1 MERPLNPKSLSSLL
15 GQAIVWRAKWSHL
28 VISCSDIS
36 PRGEAVCLSPQ
47 FRHLSYKF
55 TKLRDFWTMPAVR
68 EPFPWHFPHNL
79 IWKEKIK
86 LSPIQN
92 CQPNALEEFDRKRK
106 GKKKQPTLQALRW
119 RNHLYLCIKEDI
131 KRQTMTRGIDQTMN
145 MDRTNHGDF
154 SSQKDGLKWRL
165 NSLSFLITNFW
176 VMLILGR
183 KFRLHLNGDQPG
195 WVC

>member
-28 VISCSDIS
+28 VISCSCIS

-55 TKLRDFWTMPAVR
+55 TKLRDS
-68 EPFPWHFPHNL
+68 EQCQLLGSHFPGIFPI
-79 IWKEKIK
+79 IWFERKRLNSVRPRTVSPMPSKSLTGKEK
-86 LSPIQN
+86 
-92 CQPNALEEFDRKRK
+92 E
-106 GKKKQPTLQALRW
+106 KKKPTLQTLRW
-119 RNHLYLCIKEDI
+119 RNHLYLCIKEDS

-183 KFRLHLNGDQPG
+183 KFRLHLNGDQLV